1 MKGKIVEATKLMCQY
16 IIKSTESQGLRF
28 CSIYRLYDTCER
40 NIIHLT
46 NIQEK
51 KSIIK

>member
-1 MKGKIVEATKLMCQY
+1 MKSKIVEATKLMCQY

-28 CSIYRLYDTCER
+28 CRIYRLYDTWRR
-40 NIIHLT
+40 NIIHWT

-51 KSIIK
+51 KNL